1 MNNHIYHSVLR
12 FGSSLFVS
20 ATITV
25 SKRITSQSSNQAC
38 FISIKADPPLQ
49 PSEWL
54 LENKVKLII
63 SQMKH
68 FFDSYTIIY
77 ICIHIH
83 INSRLV
89 SKHNN
94 DLCFQSRNTFISTS
108 WLTVFNG
115 QIEVYLKSPGQQTFK
130 CLHILYLHILNL

>member
-1 MNNHIYHSVLR
+1 MINNHIYHSVLR

-20 ATITV
+20 ATTV

-38 FISIKADPPLQ
+38 FISLRADPSLQ

-68 FFDSYTIIY
+68 FLIVIQLYTYAYTYTLI
-77 ICIHIH
+77 
-83 INSRLV
+83 V
-89 SKHNN
+89 
-94 DLCFQSRNTFISTS
+94 
-108 WLTVFNG
+108 G
-115 QIEVYLKSPGQQTFK
+115 
-130 CLHILYLHILNL
+130 